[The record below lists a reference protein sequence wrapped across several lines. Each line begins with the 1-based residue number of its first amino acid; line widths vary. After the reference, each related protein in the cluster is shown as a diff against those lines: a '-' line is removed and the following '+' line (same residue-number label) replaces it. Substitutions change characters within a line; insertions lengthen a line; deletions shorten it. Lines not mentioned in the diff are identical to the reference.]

1 MELKRFLNDNA
12 VQSNC
17 YVISYGKNCY
27 VMDPGQEK
35 MTEVVDYIEK
45 NELNLLGVLL
55 THGHWDHILGI
66 PSMLEYKKV
75 PIYVSERGYDFLYD
89 PELSLSVW
97 IGQKFVL
104 SDDAEVIKIKEGDKV
119 FNFEIIETPGH
130 SIGDICYF
138 DSDEKILISGD
149 TMFRG
154 TYGRTDLPTSSEMF
168 LWKSLRKLLKMDE
181 DIKVYPGHGLPTTIG
196 EERKNYR

>member
-1 MELKRFLNDNA
+1 
-12 VQSNC
+12 
-17 YVISYGKNCY
+17 
-27 VMDPGQEK
+27 
-35 MTEVVDYIEK
+35 
-45 NELNLLGVLL
+45 
-55 THGHWDHILGI
+55 
-66 PSMLEYKKV
+66 MLEYKKV

-196 EERKNYR
+196 EERKNYS